1 MKTDKY
7 AFFLDIDSTLW
18 KWGVIPPI
26 NKETIKRVRELGH
39 KVFIN
44 TGRSYGYI
52 PKTLFD
58 EVELDGVVSGIGASV
73 RINGEHIEKKH
84 ISAEDIKYIFEYF
97 AGKGIWVIFE
107 GEERVIFYND
117 NKEAECNFLPEG
129 TDAYILLDENE
140 WNQKYLCE
148 PISKITVDKFV
159 PNEEEI
165 AELSKRF
172 SVISHPEEN
181 YTEIGVLGYDKGV
194 GMLKAAEFLG
204 IDVSHCVAM
213 GDSPNDLAMLEAA
226 GISVAM
232 GDAYDV
238 VKGMADIVSVNCM
251 DGGVAHAMKL
261 ILKI

>member
-1 MKTDKY
+1 MENNIY

-18 KWGVIPPI
+18 KWGVIPPV

-52 PKTLFD
+52 PKNLFD
-58 EVELDGVVSGIGASV
+58 EVELDGVISGVGASV
-73 RINGEHIEKKH
+73 RINGVCIEKKH
-84 ISAEDIKYIFEYF
+84 ISAEDIKYIFDYF

-107 GEERVIFYND
+107 GEEKVIFYND
-117 NKEAECNFLPEG
+117 NKEAECNFLPDG
-129 TDAYILLDENE
+129 TDAYVLLDENE
-140 WNQKYLCE
+140 WNEKYSREL
-148 PISKITVDKFV
+148 ISKITVDRFV

-232 GDAYDV
+232 GDAYEV
-238 VKGMADIVSVNCM
+238 VKQSVDIVSVNCM
-251 DGGVAHAMKL
+251 DGGVAHAMKQ